1 MDKFTERQEV
11 LRLLN
16 APDPEER
23 LANLAIIIGG
33 EKQHPEVK
41 PQYANNHIHTIY
53 SFSPYSPAAAV
64 YCARDEG
71 LQTAGIMDH
80 DTIAGAVE
88 FRKAG
93 KIAGIGTTCGME
105 CRGAGSVGAAFVSR
119 CPCGAVRSAL
129 PYSAGSTRVSCGK
142 YSSTLRQVQSAIP
155 HAARPFPAAGCPEKG
170 VAFHRAGHVCQLFLF
185 L

>member
-105 CRGAGSVGAAFVSR
+105 CRADLSGTRMEGRKLNNPDQAGICYMAIHSCLLYTSR
-119 CPCGAVRSAL
+119 CV
-129 PYSAGSTRVSCGK
+129 
-142 YSSTLRQVQSAIP
+142 
-155 HAARPFPAAGCPEKG
+155 
-170 VAFHRAGHVCQLFLF
+170 
-185 L
+185 